1 MKNRTIELLAK
12 DTLTIYNEETL
23 SEEIIFKKGDKYFG
37 DKIDQ
42 NVTVLGLNNQQ
53 IEYSLN
59 QNDKNYEY
67 LGNDFDFNLTKKMK

>member
-1 MKNRTIELLAK
+1 MDDRTIELMAK
-12 DTLTIYNEETL
+12 DTLSIYNEETL

-42 NVTVLGLNNQQ
+42 NITVLGLNNQQ
-53 IEYSLN
+53 IEYSLD

-67 LGNDFDFNLTKKMK
+67 LGNDFDFNLTKRMK